1 MSIIVNTNKPRCYR
15 IASENTGA
23 LYDIDLGAL
32 NGNGQCDCAQFVF
45 RMEDKV
51 QCGQWGLMCKHI
63 IAVRKF
69 DLLRR
74 KGLR

>member
-1 MSIIVNTNKPRCYR
+1 VAIIINPNRPRCYR
-15 IASENTGA
+15 IASERSGD

-45 RMEDKV
+45 RMEDRV
-51 QCGQWGLMCKHI
+51 QRGEWGLMCKHI

-69 DLLRR
+69 DLFRR